1 MQMGRLWGTIV
12 PPQLGQSDMFILV
25 KEVTEHKTD
34 SFSTPESKAEE
45 METPRPTIEVN
56 NLDSPK
62 SLNAERKKA
71 LRSRIPRVSP
81 RAYVVVSRYRNRQ
94 RKLLGDES
102 DDDPN
107 PYESSYIFF
116 VNNEKNDDDAR
127 LGR

>member
-1 MQMGRLWGTIV
+1 
-12 PPQLGQSDMFILV
+12 MFILV
-25 KEVTEHKTD
+25 KEVTQHKTD
-34 SFSTPESKAEE
+34 SFSAVEVKVEE
-45 METPRPTIEVN
+45 MITPRPTIDVD
-56 NLDSPK
+56 NLESPK
-62 SLNAERKKA
+62 SLNRERKKA

-81 RAYVVVSRYRNRQ
+81 RAYVVVSRYRDRQ

-116 VNNEKNDDDAR
+116 VNNEKNDDDDR

>member
-1 MQMGRLWGTIV
+1 M
-12 PPQLGQSDMFILV
+12 

-34 SFSTPESKAEE
+34 SFSTGEVKAEE
-45 METPRPTIEVN
+45 MTTPRPTIDVD

-62 SLNAERKKA
+62 SLGEQRKKA

-81 RAYVVVSRYRNRQ
+81 RAYVVVSRYRERQ

-102 DDDPN
+102 DDDPD
-107 PYESSYIFF
+107 PYDPSYIFF
-116 VNNEKNDDDAR
+116 VNNLKNDDR

>member
-1 MQMGRLWGTIV
+1 
-12 PPQLGQSDMFILV
+12 MFILV

-34 SFSTPESKAEE
+34 SFSTGQVKMEE
-45 METPRPTIEVN
+45 MTTPRPTVDVD

-62 SLNAERKKA
+62 SLNTERKKA

-81 RAYVVVSRYRNRQ
+81 RAYVVVARYRDRQ

-102 DDDPN
+102 DDDPD
-107 PYESSYIFF
+107 PYDPSYIFF
-116 VNNEKNDDDAR
+116 VNNLKNEDL